1 MSITYNKEAVHQ
13 YLTRIAA
20 EQAATTSPNWNS
32 TPLLVGMGVAPG
44 SRVADLMDLDYSD
57 LSRARISISI
67 KAVDEIRAEAVALRD
82 QSADKERK
90 ALIQFIKAID
100 EAITARGASHLH
112 AVRRDVFRVIG
123 LSDIPD
129 INRQNID
136 YLIDL
141 YNALEAGMPEPTAG
155 TGSGNSQ
162 HQSAK
167 WAVGEEGS
175 QGYFY
180 YRMDYNIQVEDGNIS
195 TRLRMEGPNY
205 DHTNRSGIAVAVN
218 SAVRR
223 ENDGRVWQWFT
234 SSNNVVEDAKK
245 VTENVKAAWDLVR
258 TEVKQAIVNRFA
270 EMLQAGIPVEY
281 TIDGEDYVALQA
293 S

>member
-195 TRLRMEGPNY
+195 TRLRMEGSNY

-245 VTENVKAAWDLVR
+245 VTENVKAAWDLVP